1 MIQTQTKLKVIDN
14 SGAKLGQCIK
24 VLGGYRKKN
33 AKVGD
38 TIVLS
43 VKKVKTAIGVNA
55 KAKVKKGSVNK
66 AVILRT
72 KKPTLRKDGSSI
84 RFMENA
90 ALVLNQ
96 QGQPVGTRVL
106 GVIPKELKS
115 HKGARIT
122 SLAAGVL

>member
-24 VLGGYRKKN
+24 VLGGYRKN

-43 VKKVKTAIGVNA
+43 VKKIKTAIGVNA

-96 QGQPVGTRVL
+96 RRATCRNTYFRY
-106 GVIPKELKS
+106 
-115 HKGARIT
+115 HT
-122 SLAAGVL
+122 